1 MQKEGTVLQRDVCSS
16 YVAIDLA
23 MKEAKTDDIASNRI
37 DGRQLLVH
45 VDLHVGIPISMS
57 QSQGARHRDA
67 GLLATC
73 SSTS

>member
-37 DGRQLLVH
+37 DGRQL
-45 VDLHVGIPISMS
+45 DY
-57 QSQGARHRDA
+57 
-67 GLLATC
+67 
-73 SSTS
+73 